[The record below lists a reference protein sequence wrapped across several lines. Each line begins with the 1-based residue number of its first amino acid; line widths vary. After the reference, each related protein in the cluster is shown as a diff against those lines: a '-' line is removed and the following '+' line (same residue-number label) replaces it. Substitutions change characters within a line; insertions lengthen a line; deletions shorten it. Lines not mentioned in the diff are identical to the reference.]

1 VVVES
6 AKVTEGNMVAHTTE
20 ISIEREGALTIFDIR
35 GYVSMDA
42 GPAIEEAYE
51 VIDPETVKN
60 ILLRFDEETYFN
72 SEGIKSILEILVEAM
87 KNNQKVGM
95 TGLSK
100 HFKKIFGMVG
110 ITKLATIFES
120 EKEALE
126 ALAP

>member
-1 VVVES
+1 
-6 AKVTEGNMVAHTTE
+6 MPAHATE
-20 ISIEREGALTIFDIR
+20 ISIERQGALTIFDIR

-72 SEGIKSILEILVEAM
+72 SEGIKSILEVLVDAM
-87 KNNQKVGM
+87 RNGQTVGI

-110 ITKLATIFES
+110 VTKLATVFDNEND
-120 EKEALE
+120 ALK
-126 ALAP
+126 ALGAKKK

>member
-1 VVVES
+1 
-6 AKVTEGNMVAHTTE
+6 MLAHTTE
-20 ISIEREGALTIFDIR
+20 ISLERQGSLTVFDIR

-51 VIDPETVKN
+51 IIDPDTGKT

-87 KNNQKVGM
+87 KNDQKVGI

-110 ITKLATIFES
+110 VSKLATIFDNES
-120 EKEALE
+120 DAFQGLGAAKG
-126 ALAP
+126 

>member
-1 VVVES
+1 
-6 AKVTEGNMVAHTTE
+6 MLAHTTE
-20 ISIEREGALTIFDIR
+20 ISLERQGSLTVFDIR

-51 VIDPETVKN
+51 IIDPDTGKT

-87 KNNQKVGM
+87 KNKQKVGI

-100 HFKKIFGMVG
+100 HFKKIFNMVG
-110 ITKLATIFES
+110 VTKLATIFDNES
-120 EKEALE
+120 DAFEGLGATKK
-126 ALAP
+126 

>member
-1 VVVES
+1 
-6 AKVTEGNMVAHTTE
+6 MLAHAVE
-20 ISIEREGALTIFDIR
+20 ISIERQGALTVFDIR

-42 GPAIEEAYE
+42 GPAIEEAYGI
-51 VIDPETVKN
+51 IDPEKGKN

-87 KNNQKVGM
+87 KNGQKVGI

-110 ITKLATIFES
+110 VTKLATIFES
-120 EKEALE
+120 ENDALE
-126 ALAP
+126 GLTAVKK

>member
-1 VVVES
+1 MRE
-6 AKVTEGNMVAHTTE
+6 HTAE
-20 ISIEREGALTIFDIR
+20 ISIERQGALTIFDIR
-35 GYVSMDA
+35 GYISIDA

-51 VIDPETVKN
+51 VIDPETVEN

-87 KNNQKVGM
+87 KNDQTVGI

-110 ITKLATIFES
+110 ITRLATIFYT
-120 EKEALE
+120 EKDALE
-126 ALAP
+126 NLGGGRK

>member
-1 VVVES
+1 
-6 AKVTEGNMVAHTTE
+6 MLAHAVE
-20 ISIEREGALTIFDIR
+20 ISIERQGALTVFDIR

-42 GPAIEEAYE
+42 GPAIEEAYGI
-51 VIDPETVKN
+51 IDPEKGKN

-87 KNNQKVGM
+87 KNGQKVGI

-110 ITKLATIFES
+110 VTKLATIFES
-120 EKEALE
+120 ENDALTGLT
-126 ALAP
+126 AIKK

>member
-1 VVVES
+1 
-6 AKVTEGNMVAHTTE
+6 MLAHTTE
-20 ISIEREGALTIFDIR
+20 ISIDRQGALTIFDIR

-51 VIDPETVKN
+51 IIDPETVKN

-87 KNNQKVGM
+87 KNDQKVGM

-120 EKEALE
+120 ENDALE
-126 ALAP
+126 GLGAVKK

>member
-1 VVVES
+1 MRE
-6 AKVTEGNMVAHTTE
+6 HTAE
-20 ISIEREGALTIFDIR
+20 ISIERQGALTIFDIR

-51 VIDPETVKN
+51 IIDPETVKN
-60 ILLRFDEETYFN
+60 ILLRFDEETYLN

-87 KNNQKVGM
+87 KNDQKVGI

-110 ITKLATIFES
+110 ITKLATIFET
-120 EKEALE
+120 ENEALK
-126 ALAP
+126 ALGASNK

>member
-1 VVVES
+1 M
-6 AKVTEGNMVAHTTE
+6 TAHSTQITLQ
-20 ISIEREGALTIFDIR
+20 RQGALTVFDIR

-42 GPAIEEAYE
+42 GPAIKEAYGI
-51 VIDPETVKN
+51 IDPETGKN

-87 KNNQKVGM
+87 KNEQKVGI

-110 ITKLATIFES
+110 VTKLATIFDSES
-120 EKEALE
+120 DAFEGLGAAKK
-126 ALAP
+126 